1 MLYWIPADAWM
12 HYARKTTYSRAFRRV
27 GDCSHTIGPRW
38 SCRAALEGTTEG
50 PQCNDSCRVWYGRCN
65 KERID
70 ARRRGGR
77 RQFVSLRAMRGRFAS
92 GSASGDFPLSFDW
105 PKEFLPRFRSPIN
118 ARVRKRALVKL
129 KYQFFSVW
137 TLIIGMPLSNCID
150 CSRIMKLIQIGYFSC
165 TCFDKIILNIKIK
178 SKL

>member
-1 MLYWIPADAWM
+1 MLVNIHNIFNPLYLFIPYIRSLVYPLKKRIFLQSCYTRILDFGGCVDALC
-12 HYARKTTYSRAFRRV
+12 AENGLFTRLPPSRRLLAYYRSAV
-27 GDCSHTIGPRW
+27 ILPSSP
-38 SCRAALEGTTEG
+38 GTTEG

-77 RQFVSLRAMRGRFAS
+77 RQFVSLRAMRGRCAS

-105 PKEFLPRFRSPIN
+105 PKEFLPRFRSLIN

-129 KYQFFSVW
+129 KYQLFSV
-137 TLIIGMPLSNCID
+137 
-150 CSRIMKLIQIGYFSC
+150 
-165 TCFDKIILNIKIK
+165 
-178 SKL
+178 